1 MHVRKSLLFVND
13 NTWVKRSRDPSFDV
27 TMGSFDGAEVCEL
40 VGLYILHLLGSKF
53 GNDNLGLYRDDGLAC
68 FHGIDGPT
76 SDKIRK
82 DIVNVFKD
90 LAFKITIKRKDRQ
103 FS

>member
-1 MHVRKSLLFVND
+1 MVIFNPKSL
-13 NTWVKRSRDPSFDV
+13 NTLTMSLRILSLDDLYHEIKRDHHHCKVP
-27 TMGSFDGAEVCEL
+27 GYHC
-40 VGLYILHLLGSKF
+40 LLGSKF

-90 LAFKITIKRKDRQ
+90 LGLKIAIKNEP
-103 FS
+103 